1 MQRIELHCKA
11 CNMRLMDYFVTG
23 DDTTIAL
30 QGIEIKCTR
39 CKRVVVL
46 KKYTEGLMKINAS
59 GNKLKI

>member
-1 MQRIELHCKA
+1 
-11 CNMRLMDYFVTG
+11 MRLMDYFVTG

-39 CKRVVVL
+39 CKRVMVL
-46 KKYTEGLMKINAS
+46 KKYTEGFMKINAS